1 MDNNTSKR
9 EEILQIALQL
19 FLEKGY
25 ENTTINNI
33 IQAANVS
40 KGGMYHH
47 FKSKEEILDV
57 VIHRLIDEDSARF
70 KSMIENKDMSAIEK
84 LNGLF
89 MLTEHMPEKLEEVNE
104 CIARNQDSLFDY
116 RAQELSKERSIPYI
130 IEIIRQGIEEN
141 TFQTDYPEEIGE
153 FFYLLTN
160 SIFVDK
166 QKNADNK
173 KIEQKINAF
182 VHIISQSLCIRAEEL
197 TPMKKSMLDQIIK

>member
-1 MDNNTSKR
+1 MDNNMSKR
-9 EEILQIALQL
+9 EEIIQIALRL
-19 FLEKGY
+19 FMEKGY
-25 ENTTINNI
+25 EHTTINNI

-57 VIHRLIDEDSARF
+57 VIHHLIDEDSARF
-70 KSMIENKDMSAIEK
+70 KTMIENENMTAIEK

-130 IEIIRQGIEEN
+130 VEIIRQGMKEN
-141 TFQTDYPEEIGE
+141 IFQTDYPEETGE
-153 FFYLLTN
+153 FFYLLAD
-160 SIFVDK
+160 SIFVDM
-166 QKNADNK
+166 QKNADKK

-182 VHIISQSLCIRAEEL
+182 VHVISQSLCIRAEEL
-197 TPMKKSMLDQIIK
+197 EPMKKSMLGQFIK